1 MFGRRNFIMEED
13 GEYGNDHQDEI
24 AEMERAFRHSSD
36 TVHAQSS
43 AFMERPQ
50 GPVSPHGIALR
61 VHAIERRTIQL
72 YHNNEAIRDN
82 LRVYRERTVEKNN
95 MLRDMIVINGILFE
109 DLQATY
115 QKQKKVVYLLATVS
129 CITLYALYRMIV

>member
-1 MFGRRNFIMEED
+1 MEGD
-13 GEYGNDHQDEI
+13 GTDLGTDHQDEI

>member
-1 MFGRRNFIMEED
+1 MEGD
-13 GEYGNDHQDEI
+13 GTDLGTGHQDEI

-61 VHAIERRTIQL
+61 VHAIERRTIEL
-72 YHNNEAIRDN
+72 YHHSEAIRDN

>member
-1 MFGRRNFIMEED
+1 MEGD
-13 GEYGNDHQDEI
+13 GTDHVQDHQEEI
-24 AEMERAFRHSSD
+24 AEMERAFRFSSD
-36 TVHAQSS
+36 TAYEQSS

-61 VHAIERRTIQL
+61 VHAIERRTIEL
-72 YHNNEAIRDN
+72 YHHNEAIRDN
-82 LRVYRERTVEKNN
+82 LRVYRERTLEKNN

>member
-1 MFGRRNFIMEED
+1 MEGD
-13 GEYGNDHQDEI
+13 GADRGTESGEKEYEI
-24 AEMERAFRHSSD
+24 TEMERAFRHSSD

-115 QKQKKVVYLLATVS
+115 QKQKKVVYVLATVS